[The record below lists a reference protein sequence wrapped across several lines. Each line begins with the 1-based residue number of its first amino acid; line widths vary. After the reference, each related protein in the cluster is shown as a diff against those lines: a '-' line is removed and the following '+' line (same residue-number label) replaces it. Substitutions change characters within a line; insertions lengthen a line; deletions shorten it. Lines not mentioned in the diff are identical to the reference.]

1 MYHFLS
7 SQRKVSIL
15 CCCSEWFRKDK
26 GCFLGKYNSCERD
39 NPSLFSP
46 PTLVPGKRRRVPPQ
60 LFRKMSLF
68 KRCCLCKMTFW
79 GYPEPAAVQ
88 APLCFRRCKKVC
100 PWEDGAIQLETL
112 HEISRGLLVVYR
124 RSISIIISNWF
135 ALPLEKRLRWPTFGR
150 AKNRFSKDCAR
161 FRSWFSEA
169 RYPL

>member
-1 MYHFLS
+1 MFAKECLN
-7 SQRKVSIL
+7 K
-15 CCCSEWFRKDK
+15 CSMWTYLLFVRRYPCSWQEKDE
-26 GCFLGKYNSCERD
+26 F
-39 NPSLFSP
+39 
-46 PTLVPGKRRRVPPQ
+46 PPQ
-60 LFRKMSLF
+60 LFRKMTLL
-68 KRCCLCKMTFW
+68 KRYCLCKMTFW

-100 PWEDGAIQLETL
+100 PWEDGAIRLETL
-112 HEISRGLLVVYR
+112 HEISRGLLVVYW
-124 RSISIIISNWF
+124 RSIFIIISNWF